1 MKPLL
6 VKASLLLALMSADTK
21 LVEAKPLETTPKLHG
36 LKIAVVKDAVGSTDI
51 VAGEYTTG
59 LSKID
64 ELTPKQESGYDIAMG
79 KCVANIKLNE
89 LASANMACSQAI
101 ESINEINGH
110 SRHIEFLKSMALSNR
125 AIVRYLSNDRL
136 GALDDF
142 TSALLVNDNDIVKS
156 NILALKQIRAD
167 QDEKLV
173 ASSFS
178 E

>member
-6 VKASLLLALMSADTK
+6 VKASLLLALMSAGTK
-21 LVEAKPLETTPKLHG
+21 LVEAKPLETTSKLHG
-36 LKIAVVKDAVGSTDI
+36 LKIAIVKDAVGSTDI
-51 VAGEYTTG
+51 VAGDYTTG

-101 ESINEINGH
+101 ESIDEINGH

-125 AIVRYLSNDRL
+125 AIVRYLSNDSL